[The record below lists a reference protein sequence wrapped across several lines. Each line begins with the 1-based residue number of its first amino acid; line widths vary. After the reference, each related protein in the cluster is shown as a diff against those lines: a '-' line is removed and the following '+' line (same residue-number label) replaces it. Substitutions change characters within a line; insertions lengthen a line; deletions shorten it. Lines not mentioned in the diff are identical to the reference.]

1 MQQSRNPL
9 KSEQLRGY
17 VYTNSENKTAKTST
31 STSTIKNRKS
41 EMFGRGNR

>member
-31 STSTIKNRKS
+31 STMKNRKS
-41 EMFGRGNR
+41 EMLGRGNR